1 MYGCI
6 KDDVVERDLLESVLV
21 KAWYDSEIRT
31 HLPNFIS
38 KKEIKWGWEGAERTP
53 NSLLIQSVES
63 KDIRSFYTLEVSAVD
78 GYEAVIYMY
87 NPTAPSIDGS
97 FTGREIAFGLDGEII
112 YSKFLRGTED
122 AKKSV
127 PKRGLLATAARFSEG
142 NNCNPGDWC
151 FDDDLDA
158 FVLDEVVVTFS
169 QSSLNNANSITIIGW
184 SSVLSYIN
192 NNTTSSNYYGNL
204 PTTYS
209 SSSGQYITIAPV
221 NVTNNLTGKADCVYG
236 KLISSG
242 IHNHNLITDTFL
254 NFGDGN
260 ISGSDLIYESQLN
273 LTNDLGQVINGKF
286 HREGSDY
293 IVTLNESQLNNR
305 SPLEIA
311 RTILHESVHALLRNN
326 YVNGPDSF
334 IYLFGEYMN
343 SNTGASDVTHAIM
356 RDNYIPSIANAL
368 KQFDNYQEPDEFYD
382 NLAWEGLHQF
392 LSQAE
397 INEILATQQQARNR
411 GLNCI

>member
-1 MYGCI
+1 MKYKKILLPVLILFLMYGCI

-21 KAWYDSEIRT
+21 KAWYDSET
-31 HLPNFIS
+31 MVHSPNFIS
-38 KKEIKWGWEGAERTP
+38 KKEIKWDWEGAERTP

-63 KDIRSFYTLEVSAVD
+63 KDIRSFYKLEVSAVD

-209 SSSGQYITIAPV
+209 SGGGGTWNVVGTMSFNPNNMILGPKPLSEYQNKCTGIQNIWNGYPSNEVSGYITSDGKII
-221 NVTNNLTGKADCVYG
+221 VTNIV
-236 KLISSG
+236 SFSG
-242 IHNHNLITDTFL
+242 GAVAGTYTYNGTTYYPYPEVHGAPSQNY
-254 NFGDGN
+254 
-260 ISGSDLIYESQLN
+260 SGL
-273 LTNDLGQVINGKF
+273 
-286 HREGSDY
+286 
-293 IVTLNESQLNNR
+293 
-305 SPLEIA
+305 
-311 RTILHESVHALLRNN
+311 
-326 YVNGPDSF
+326 
-334 IYLFGEYMN
+334 
-343 SNTGASDVTHAIM
+343 
-356 RDNYIPSIANAL
+356 
-368 KQFDNYQEPDEFYD
+368 
-382 NLAWEGLHQF
+382 LHQAGYYF
-392 LSQAE
+392 IPVVASFHTHSPCLSDGTDGTSHVVGNDDKTRAQASPN
-397 INEILATQQQARNR
+397 IRHWAIGCGSVAQFNGSNSSFFNKSTGNLSSICSN
-411 GLNCI
+411 LN